1 MIRRPPR
8 STLFPYTT
16 LFRSGPRCGP
26 TTALPSRR
34 SRLVRCF
41 LKQRFQGGMLQRLA
55 GGGVVEH
62 PLERLVHAQSLADL
76 LHRARVVALVRTSR
90 HLSAQNE
97 RLHRRQVRKPLISL
111 DVLEDRVEQRQ
122 RRAGIEEIVHIRVP
136 RPVEARHKRE
146 PRVVVEENEPRL
158 VNRRDRNAVVAR
170 PVPPRLLQI
179 PKRSSKVFTL
189 ASLDTEKQAE
199 LTCGPDRKTR
209 ANLPRFSC

>member
-41 LKQRFQGGMLQRLA
+41 LEQRFQGGMLQRLA

-122 RRAGIEEIVHIRVP
+122 RRAGIEEIVHVRVP
-136 RPVEARHKRE
+136 RPVRS
-146 PRVVVEENEPRL
+146 EEHTSELQSRQYL
-158 VNRRDRNAVVAR
+158 VC
-170 PVPPRLLQI
+170 RLLLEKTKI
-179 PKRSSKVFTL
+179 TILHNVSLSRIIFISFLNTL
-189 ASLDTEKQAE
+189 I
-199 LTCGPDRKTR
+199 CI
-209 ANLPRFSC
+209 